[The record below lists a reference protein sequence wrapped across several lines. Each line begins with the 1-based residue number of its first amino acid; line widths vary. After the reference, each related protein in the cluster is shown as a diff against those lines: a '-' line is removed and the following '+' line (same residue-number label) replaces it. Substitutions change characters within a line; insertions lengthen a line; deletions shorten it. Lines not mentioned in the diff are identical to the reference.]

1 MAIKTDEITETTKT
15 QTTDVIEDFS
25 NKVLE
30 SISEKGDSEVPS
42 KTWKSTVAFFLF
54 LFIYA
59 YTVYDNRSAEI
70 IDITGYIS
78 LISMAFM
85 MLRDKKLG
93 DLIDRM
99 ISLKL
104 NKQG

>member
-1 MAIKTDEITETTKT
+1 MGIKTT
-15 QTTDVIEDFS
+15 QTENTTESNDEVVDFS

-30 SISEKGDSEVPS
+30 HLSEKGDTEVPS

-54 LFIYA
+54 LIIYA
-59 YTVYDNRSAEI
+59 YTVYDNRSSEV
-70 IDITGYIS
+70 IDITGYIA

-85 MLRDKKLG
+85 MLRDKRLG
-93 DLIDRM
+93 DLIDR
-99 ISLKL
+99 IVSLKL

>member
-1 MAIKTDEITETTKT
+1 MGIKQDNTNNEALVSDSTIKNISEK
-15 QTTDVIEDFS
+15 VI
-25 NKVLE
+25 E
-30 SISEKGDSEVPS
+30 SISEKGDTEVPS

-99 ISLKL
+99 MSLKL

>member
-1 MAIKTDEITETTKT
+1 MGIRTPEETVVESNDT
-15 QTTDVIEDFS
+15 IEDFS

-30 SISEKGDSEVPS
+30 HISEKGDSEVPS

-54 LFIYA
+54 LVIYA
-59 YTVYDNRSAEI
+59 YTVYDNRSSEV
-70 IDITGYIS
+70 IDITGYIA

-85 MLRDKKLG
+85 MLRDKRLG
-93 DLIDRM
+93 DLIDRVVSM
-99 ISLKL
+99 KF